1 MNSQLASTCSL
12 VLSNYITITYI
23 SVQIQQIMKTMIRPM
38 VGLYSSC
45 TSSFVRRSS
54 RPIHCTVTTV
64 STLNI
69 NAMTTATRK

>member
-45 TSSFVRRSS
+45 TSEVSFVAVVGQFIVQLLQYRR
-54 RPIHCTVTTV
+54 
-64 STLNI
+64 
-69 NAMTTATRK
+69 